1 MKIPVPKFRDA
12 AIGTKLQAINLATVG
27 LALFLI
33 FVFML
38 AWEFLI
44 YRNTLRDN
52 LTVQAKMIATNSA
65 SAVVFRDREAAAET
79 LSALRAS
86 PEIALA
92 TIYLPEGIPFA
103 DYRRASEPE
112 RSPILNRMN
121 RTGWI
126 HVDTRIEID
135 EDILFKDEKIGRLA
149 LEADLA
155 DLYRTLFG
163 YAAIVQAAALIS
175 LALAWLLLRR
185 LQAAIVTPL
194 SRLTDL
200 TIRVSEC
207 RDYSL
212 RSPIQRDDELGVLA
226 RCINEMLEQIQRRDD
241 NLREKLLERER
252 AEQELR
258 VAATTFETQEGILVT
273 DANNIIVRVNHAFS
287 RLTGYSPEEVIG
299 KAPGLLKSGRHETE
313 FYRDMWESVNTNRYW
328 EGMLW
333 NRRKNGEIFPEWLN
347 ITAVAAP
354 DGRVTHYVGV
364 FSDMTDRMKA
374 TEQIRALAFYDPLT
388 ELPNRRLLLER
399 LQHLMAL
406 RNDNCHAL
414 FFIDLDNFKTLN
426 DTKGHDMGDLL
437 LTVVAQRLK
446 ACVREGD
453 TVARLGGDE
462 FVVLLEDLSEIL
474 DQAMIQA
481 EIVGEK
487 IREALNRPYLM
498 RDYEYHGSSSVGV
511 GLFYSREMTVD
522 ELFKRADT
530 AMYQAKQSGRN
541 ALRFF
546 DPLMQAALETRAEL
560 EADLRRA
567 LAQGQFVP
575 YFQPQVDAGG
585 RIFGAEVLLRWRHP
599 ERGLVSPAQFIPLTE
614 ETGLIIPIGKQILD
628 TVCMILKRWETSP
641 ESRALSLAVNISQRQ
656 FRQADF
662 VEQVRNALS
671 ASGVDPSRLKLELT
685 ESLVI
690 DNIEETVGK
699 MRALKDIGVG
709 FSMDDFGTGYSS
721 LIYLKR
727 LPLNQLKIDQS
738 FVRDLATDP
747 NDRAIVQTIVGM
759 ALNLGLQVIAEG
771 VETIEQRTLLEEI
784 GCTAFQGYLFGRPMP
799 MADFERL
806 PKSRL

>member
-1 MKIPVPKFRDA
+1 MKISIPRFGDA
-12 AIGTKLQAINLATVG
+12 SIETKLQMINLATVG

-38 AWEFLI
+38 TWEFFV
-44 YRNTLRDN
+44 YRMNLRDN
-52 LTVQAKMIATNSA
+52 LTAQAKMIGTNSA

-86 PEIALA
+86 PAIVRAR
-92 TIYLPEGIPFA
+92 IYLPDAGLFA
-103 DYRRASEPE
+103 DYERASGPE
-112 RSPILNRMN
+112 RFPIFDRLK

-126 HVDTRIEID
+126 DFDARLEIQ

-149 LEADLA
+149 LQADLA
-155 DLYRTLFG
+155 DLYRTFFG

-194 SRLTDL
+194 SRLTEL
-200 TIRVSEC
+200 TIRVSEY

-212 RSPIQRDDELGVLA
+212 RSPIEAGDEFGALA

-241 NLREKLLERER
+241 SLRDELLERER

-273 DANNIIVRVNHAFS
+273 DANNIIIRVNQAFS
-287 RLTGYSPEEVIG
+287 RLTGYNPEETIG
-299 KAPGLLKSGRHETE
+299 NTPALLKSGRHDAG
-313 FYRDMWESVNTNRYW
+313 FYREMWESVNENRYW

-388 ELPNRRLLLER
+388 QLPNRRLLLER
-399 LQHLMAL
+399 LQHLMAQ
-406 RNDNCHAL
+406 RGEEYHAL

-437 LTVVAQRLK
+437 LIEVASRLK

-462 FVVLLEDLSEIL
+462 FVVLLENLSALPE
-474 DQAMIQA
+474 QAMVQA
-481 EIVGEK
+481 EMVGEK
-487 IREALNRPYLM
+487 IREALNWPYLM

-511 GLFYSREMTVD
+511 SLFYSWEMTAD

-546 DPLMQAALETRAEL
+546 DPLMQAALEARAEL

-567 LAQGQFVP
+567 LTQEQFVP
-575 YFQPQVDAGG
+575 YFQPQVDASG
-585 RIFGAEVLLRWRHP
+585 RMFGAEVLLRWRHP

-614 ETGLIIPIGKQILD
+614 ETGLIIPIGKRILE
-628 TVCMILKRWETSP
+628 TVCNILKRWEKSP

-656 FRQADF
+656 FRQPGFA
-662 VEQVRNALS
+662 EQVRNALS
-671 ASGVDPSRLKLELT
+671 LSEADPSRLKLELT

-690 DNIEETVGK
+690 DNVEEAIGK
-699 MRALKDIGVG
+699 MWALRDIGVG

-721 LIYLKR
+721 LLYLKR

-738 FVRDLATDP
+738 FVRDLASDP
-747 NDRAIVQTIVGM
+747 NDRVIVQTIVGM

-771 VETIEQRTLLEEI
+771 VETDEQRALLEEL

-799 MADFERL
+799 LADFERL
-806 PKSRL
+806 SKAA

>member
-92 TIYLPEGIPFA
+92 TIYLPAGIPFA

-212 RSPIQRDDELGVLA
+212 RSPIRRDDELGVLA

-299 KAPGLLKSGRHETE
+299 KAPSLLKSGRHETE
-313 FYRDMWESVNTNRYW
+313 FYREMWESVNTNRYW

-628 TVCMILKRWETSP
+628 HVCMILKRWETSP

-771 VETIEQRTLLEEI
+771 VETTEQRTLLEEI